1 MAEQEITLVTS
12 SHVYTKEATTPNT
25 TNSKTN
31 LKTAERTV
39 YTWQKRADHI
49 EKDKEAEQQSL
60 EI

>member
-1 MAEQEITLVTS
+1 MTS
-12 SHVYTKEATTPNT
+12 SHVYTKEATASNT

-31 LKTAERTV
+31 VKTAEWTA

-49 EKDKEAEQQSL
+49 GKDKGAEQQSL

>member
-1 MAEQEITLVTS
+1 MAEQETTLMTS
-12 SHVYTKEATTPNT
+12 SHVYTKEATASNT

-31 LKTAERTV
+31 VKTAEWTA

-49 EKDKEAEQQSL
+49 GKDKGAEQQSL